1 MSSQTREMNI
11 GHELPT
17 LPKGDDEA
25 KLDQTKESSL
35 EPEFD
40 QYARFSTRRK
50 AVITTLASIGAFL
63 PPISST
69 MIASALPEVA
79 EEYHTTGN
87 VINSSNALYLLAA
100 GISPCF
106 IGPLSAL
113 YGRRPVSLSGIC
125 TEATM
130 QRCWLW

>member
-1 MSSQTREMNI
+1 MSSQTQEINI

-17 LPKGDDEA
+17 LSGGGNEA
-25 KLDQTKESSL
+25 KLDQTTESSL
-35 EPEFD
+35 EPESD
-40 QYARFSTRRK
+40 QYSRFSTRRK
-50 AVITTLASIGAFL
+50 AVITALASFGAFL

-79 EEYHTTGN
+79 EQYHTTGTL
-87 VINSSNALYLLAA
+87 VNSSNALYLLAA

-106 IGPLSAL
+106 MGPLSAL

-130 QRCWLW
+130 QRCWL